1 MVVVGSEGAREVEE
15 VDEILFSELWEI
27 MCGGD
32 TTPPK
37 KTSSWWS
44 ADGVLLN
51 TFNLEDQV
59 KNCLKEDE
67 SKQGKDS

>member
-1 MVVVGSEGAREVEE
+1 
-15 VDEILFSELWEI
+15 

-59 KNCLKEDE
+59 KNRLKEDE